1 MAKKE
6 TLKAVLYVLA
16 GVIIALLIFT
26 FSGMGENKKEVLD
39 NEPKDTIAT
48 TTDSSKIWDASSIA
62 KIRAAVGETFLDIK
76 TEQSEKISIYKK
88 ADITGDGI
96 DEALVS
102 LGSGGAY
109 TGYYALMQVDPKD
122 KTNTK
127 IVSAR
132 FKTAEG
138 KIEDVMFVEGTSVSH
153 GMSVELAPSKQ
164 AIYAE
169 SWQIDPINPDT
180 VSCQIEAYK
189 WNKNS
194 GIFEFNDALGKSA
207 TESYCEGIFAR

>member
-26 FSGMGENKKEVLD
+26 FSGMGENRNEVLD
-39 NEPKDTIAT
+39 NEPKDTTAT
-48 TTDSSKIWDASSIA
+48 TTDSSKIWNANSIA
-62 KIRAAVGETFLDIK
+62 KIRAAVGDTFLDIK

-96 DEALVS
+96 EEALVS

-109 TGYYALMQVDPKD
+109 SGYYALMQVDPKD

-153 GMSVELAPSKQ
+153 GMSVEMAPSKQ

-207 TESYCEGIFAR
+207 TESYCSGIFAR